1 MKAEN
6 LINLNY
12 PKSQNFDEIVVF
24 SAGFENSSVRVAHC
38 TFEIT
43 LSQAIT
49 LTLLL
54 VCAFSPRVH
63 SIPRG
68 PQALKS
74 QNFVKTLPLK
84 AENLM
89 DF

>member
-1 MKAEN
+1 MFN
-6 LINLNY
+6 F
-12 PKSQNFDEIVVF
+12 PKTARIASHNF
-24 SAGFENSSVRVAHC
+24 AL
-38 TFEIT
+38 EIT

-68 PQALKS
+68 PRIFARNDIKCVAR
-74 QNFVKTLPLK
+74 NGKNIPYKT
-84 AENLM
+84 ARI
-89 DF
+89 